1 MLFSGRLRAGFLPGW
16 LSLVRPREGSQSA
29 GLIIWFEK
37 SGGRGFDKGPL
48 SRAPP
53 PALYVRR
60 GGLDFSSL
68 SLDPKFL
75 LSKMIFSASSGRLLQ
90 SGSDWSYN
98 LSHLARTNM

>member
-1 MLFSGRLRAGFLPGW
+1 MLFSGRLCAGFLPGW

-53 PALYVRR
+53 PALRLRAALSFSRSVSFCVECRR
-60 GGLDFSSL
+60 GHPFYLPTPRRTFLERVLSQLSRGSS
-68 SLDPKFL
+68 
-75 LSKMIFSASSGRLLQ
+75 
-90 SGSDWSYN
+90 
-98 LSHLARTNM
+98 

>member
-1 MLFSGRLRAGFLPGW
+1 MLFSGRLCAGFLPGW

-53 PALYVRR
+53 PALCVRR
-60 GGLDFSSL
+60 CDLIVPWRVSLCGECRRGHPFYLHTPRRTFLERVLSQLFQGSS
-68 SLDPKFL
+68 
-75 LSKMIFSASSGRLLQ
+75 
-90 SGSDWSYN
+90 
-98 LSHLARTNM
+98 

>member
-1 MLFSGRLRAGFLPGW
+1 MLFSARLCAGFLPGW

-53 PALYVRR
+53 PALRLRAALSVSPSASFYGEYRR
-60 GGLDFSSL
+60 GHPFYLHKLRRTFLERDLSQLSQGSS
-68 SLDPKFL
+68 
-75 LSKMIFSASSGRLLQ
+75 
-90 SGSDWSYN
+90 
-98 LSHLARTNM
+98 

>member
-1 MLFSGRLRAGFLPGW
+1 MLFSGRLCAGFLPGW

-53 PALYVRR
+53 PALRWIVSLSVSRSFSFYGEYRR
-60 GGLDFSSL
+60 GHPFYLHTPRRTFLERVLSQLSQGSS
-68 SLDPKFL
+68 
-75 LSKMIFSASSGRLLQ
+75 
-90 SGSDWSYN
+90 
-98 LSHLARTNM
+98 